1 MNSFDDYFSADEI
14 LRQICK
20 TRARYSKRLN
30 KKHLLHL
37 LSGKKELQYHLNDP
51 QNRKNPVYDEIRF
64 LQTILPP
71 RRKWV
76 NLSARKR
83 IDKYGQKINSMKLAE
98 RTLLATVDRF
108 RHNNPDE
115 PFLKEL
121 DKFILEIQNTFTS
134 GERII
139 HCPDVIALF
148 DKPTDQRSRCNPESQ
163 TPSKSKC
170 RPVSQFPLKEKI
182 IISITNKYLTEKLD
196 PFFLKNSYAFRS
208 KNTLKERPGL
218 QHHYAVKELIEHC
231 AKNGSN
237 EWYVAECDIKK
248 FFDSVNHTVVR
259 IHFKALVA
267 RTNRI
272 HKDGKVDPRAIRVF
286 NEYLDCYNYY
296 GDVLPLNKVEDYWK
310 QFDRKQT
317 GTRFKDI
324 RIDLMDC
331 GFYKRVNHSSRFGI
345 PQGGA
350 LSGLIAN
357 IVLHNADKKV
367 LKNSDGRLG
376 YFRYCDDIII
386 LHPEITITDQAITSY
401 QEALREL
408 KLVCHP
414 PTDMDV
420 QNKKKFWDE
429 KSKST
434 YRWGPGHHEGME
446 WIGFVGYEISYDF
459 RVRARKKSLDKEIH
473 KQDSEVNKIIL
484 AVKNKTEKRKS
495 NDAVMESAVHR
506 LIGISVGRV
515 ELYNYQTVHPDMCW
529 ARGFLK
535 LSDNP
540 YTRGQ
545 LKILDNN
552 RRKNLLRLRWAL
564 KKSPDASSW
573 KRYTVRKWEFTRVKG
588 ISRKT
593 SEAIRNFLKQ
603 EGILGKNFSFTLGKS
618 SEEYL
623 KIALPP
629 EFEPYRKGIITV
641 LNNLSG
647 KREVGY
653 YGKPFSYYYQ
663 VLKQKNNISE
673 KF

>member
-1 MNSFDDYFSADEI
+1 MKSFDAYFSANEI
-14 LRQICK
+14 LLQICK
-20 TRARYSKRLN
+20 TRARYSKGLN

-37 LSGKKELQYHLNDP
+37 ISEKKELQYHLNDP
-51 QNRKNPVYDEIRF
+51 QNSKNPVYDEIRF

-76 NLSARKR
+76 NLSGRKR
-83 IDKYGQKINSMKLAE
+83 RDMDGQKINSMKLTE
-98 RTLLATVDRF
+98 KTLLATVDCF
-108 RHNNPDE
+108 RRKNPDE

-121 DKFILEIQNTFTS
+121 DKFILEIRNSFTS
-134 GERII
+134 SEQII
-139 HCPDVIALF
+139 RRPDVIALF
-148 DKPTDQRSRCNPESQ
+148 DKSADQKLKCNPDSQ
-163 TPSKSKC
+163 TPPQSKC

-196 PFFLKNSYAFRS
+196 PLFLKNSYAFRS
-208 KNTLKERPGL
+208 KSTLKERPGL
-218 QHHYAVKELIEHC
+218 QHHYAVKELIKHC
-231 AKNGSN
+231 AENNSN

-259 IHFKALVA
+259 KHFKALVA
-267 RTNRI
+267 GTNRL
-272 HKDGKVDPRAIRVF
+272 HKDEKVDPRAIRVF

-296 GDVLPLNKVEDYWK
+296 RDVLPLNKVEDYWK

-324 RIDLMDC
+324 SIDLINS
-331 GFYKRVNHSSRFGI
+331 GFYKRVNHLSRFGI

-367 LKNSDGRLG
+367 LKHSDGRLG

-386 LHPEITITDQAITSY
+386 LHPEMDITDRANTSY

-414 PTDMDV
+414 PTDLDV

-446 WIGFVGYEISYDF
+446 WIGFVGYEIKHDF
-459 RVRARKKSLDKEIH
+459 RVRARKKSIDKEIH
-473 KQDSEVNKIIL
+473 KQDREVNKIIL

-506 LIGISVGRV
+506 LIGMSVGRV
-515 ELYNYQTVHPDMCW
+515 ELYNYPTVQPDMCW
-529 ARGFLK
+529 ARGFLQ

-552 RRKNLLRLRWAL
+552 RRKNLLRLRWTL
-564 KKSPDASSW
+564 KKTCDGSSG
-573 KRYTVRKWEFTRVKG
+573 KRFTVRKWEFTRVKG

-593 SEAIRNFLKQ
+593 SEAIRKFLKQ
-603 EGILGKNFSFTLGKS
+603 ESVLGKNYTLNPERS
-618 SEEYL
+618 SAENL
-623 KIALPP
+623 KIDLPP
-629 EFEPYRKGIITV
+629 EFETFRKGIVNV
-641 LNNLSG
+641 LNNLAG
-647 KREVGY
+647 NREVGY

-663 VLKQKNNISE
+663 VLKQKNNIS
-673 KF
+673 